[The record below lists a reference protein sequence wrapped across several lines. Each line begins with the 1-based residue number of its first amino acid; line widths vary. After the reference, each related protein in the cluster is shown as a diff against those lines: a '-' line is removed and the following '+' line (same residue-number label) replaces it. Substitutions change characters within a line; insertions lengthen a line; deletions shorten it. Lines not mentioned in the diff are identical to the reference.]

1 MQDNLSL
8 GAKITVDDVKKTI
21 NSLKN
26 GKACGPDGFPAEV
39 YKTFVDILAP
49 LLTRMFQYAYDEKK
63 LPKTMQQS
71 IISLIPKDHKDPENP
86 ASYRPLSIQ
95 NTDSKILACVL
106 AMRLNNV
113 IHKLVSSDQTG
124 FIKMRQSSANVRR
137 LLGIL
142 QYVAYKKEKAVVIAL
157 DAEKAFDRVEWK
169 YLFRVLKE
177 FSFNESFI
185 NWIKLLYTNP

>member
-8 GAKITVDDVKKTI
+8 GAKITVDDAKKSI

-26 GKACGPDGFPAEV
+26 EKACGPDGFPAEV

-49 LLTRMFQYAYDEKK
+49 LLTRVFQYAYDEKK

-95 NTDSKILACVL
+95 NTDSKILASVL

-113 IHKLVSSDQTG
+113 IH
-124 FIKMRQSSANVRR
+124 
-137 LLGIL
+137 
-142 QYVAYKKEKAVVIAL
+142 
-157 DAEKAFDRVEWK
+157 
-169 YLFRVLKE
+169 
-177 FSFNESFI
+177 
-185 NWIKLLYTNP
+185 